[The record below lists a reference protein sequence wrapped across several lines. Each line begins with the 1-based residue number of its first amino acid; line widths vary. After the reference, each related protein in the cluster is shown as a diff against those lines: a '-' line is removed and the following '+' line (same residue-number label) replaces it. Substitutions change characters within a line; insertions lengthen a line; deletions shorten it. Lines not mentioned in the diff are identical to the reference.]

1 MTSADQ
7 KTRTRQ
13 TREQSRRRII
23 DATAELVRER
33 SFGELNVREIMS
45 RAGLERTI
53 FYRHFDDLGDLLM
66 RVAREAVNELYE
78 AQVSLAAARVGPDP
92 GAVREAIELPVAV
105 YSRHGPLLRALA
117 EAAAADPVVEANQ
130 AELRARFDRLVED
143 TIRRGIADGA
153 SPPPD
158 PAESARALNR
168 LNEGYLLESFGREPR
183 VSPEVAV
190 ETLSDIW
197 SAFVDRRRGG

>member
-13 TREQSRRRII
+13 TREQSRQRII

-92 GAVREAIELPVAV
+92 GAVRQAIELPVAV

-117 EAAAADPVVEANQ
+117 EAAAADPAVEASQ

-168 LNEGYLLESFGREPR
+168 LNEGYLLDSFGREPR
-183 VSPEVAV
+183 VSTEVAV
-190 ETLSDIW
+190 DTLSDIW